1 MAALPAVFESW
12 AAAGDVC
19 AIDGDLVSAGC
30 IAPEVGGCMAKI
42 TGIGGVFFKSTGDH
56 KKLSEWYASNLGLQ
70 LEDWGG
76 AILKWS
82 DDTANDEGLTVW
94 NVAAPDTR
102 WFQPSSASFMI
113 NYRVDSLDGMLAQ
126 LKANGIEP
134 VKGPESAENGK
145 FAWILDPD
153 GNKVELWEPMLW
165 DDKNKP

>member
-1 MAALPAVFESW
+1 MNERVVMGVRGPE
-12 AAAGDVC
+12 
-19 AIDGDLVSAGC
+19 C
-30 IAPEVGGCMAKI
+30 ITTFGGCMAKI

-102 WFQPSSASFMI
+102 WFQSGQEPLTSSLGAVSIGIRTSTFVPSPG
-113 NYRVDSLDGMLAQ
+113 R
-126 LKANGIEP
+126 
-134 VKGPESAENGK
+134 ESTLTLPRMNRTRS
-145 FAWILDPD
+145 
-153 GNKVELWEPMLW
+153 
-165 DDKNKP
+165 

>member
-1 MAALPAVFESW
+1 
-12 AAAGDVC
+12 
-19 AIDGDLVSAGC
+19 
-30 IAPEVGGCMAKI
+30 MAKI

-56 KKLSEWYASNLGLQ
+56 KKLSDWYASNLGLQ

-82 DDTANDEGLTVW
+82 DDIANDEGLTVW

-165 DDKNKP
+165 DDKNKQ